1 MAEYSVN
8 YLLNLI
14 NAQVKL
20 LENINTCLSK
30 AEALAQ
36 VALGD
41 NFLDYPNV
49 SIYNFLW
56 ALSDIIEQAKSLN
69 EKSLNTLLKRR
80 PFPDLKIVK

>member
-1 MAEYSVN
+1 MAEYSVS

-41 NFLDYPNV
+41 DFLAYPEV

-69 EKSLNTLLKRR
+69 EKSLNILLKRR
-80 PFPDLKIVK
+80 PDLKIVK

>member
-1 MAEYSVN
+1 MAEYSVS

-20 LENINTCLSK
+20 LENINICLSK

-36 VALGD
+36 MTLSD
-41 NFLDYPNV
+41 DFLDYSNV

-56 ALSDIIEQAKSLN
+56 ALSDIIEQAKRLN
-69 EKSLNTLLKRR
+69 EKSLNALLKRR
-80 PFPDLKIVK
+80 PCPDLKIVK